1 MAVLPMKKALICGLK
16 KNRKRT
22 LEYLQRQGVLEVS
35 RAVEDDAVFHKM
47 DVLASKAV
55 FERNAADAEQA
66 LEVLKSYVPEKK
78 GLLSSFAGREPLS
91 LHTYE
96 ELTGRHD

>member
-55 FERNAADAEQA
+55 
-66 LEVLKSYVPEKK
+66 
-78 GLLSSFAGREPLS
+78 
-91 LHTYE
+91 
-96 ELTGRHD
+96 

>member
-55 FERNAADAEQA
+55 FGTQQTQNR
-66 LEVLKSYVPEKK
+66 LLRCLSPMSRKK
-78 GLLSSFAGREPLS
+78 RDCFPLS
-91 LHTYE
+91 RGGSRCLFIHM
-96 ELTGRHD
+96 RS